1 MTIAEI
7 IYKHL
12 LEYNYVIRKGLIN
25 KIILLA
31 IISAFLFN
39 NFFDF
44 LKHLYDNH
52 MDQFEGW
59 IIFTSFFGTLLFGL
73 MIFIKPR
80 SFAPSSGLKKSK
92 LYFKD
97 DVFNF
102 IREHN
107 PEMQEIM
114 PFQKIHF
121 QSLLNSGFIPKKDFN
136 YEGDDCMSGSYNN
149 IPFKLCEVNL
159 FRYYKSFFYGQFTIC
174 DVNRPV
180 PPAFIT
186 FKHQDLDYS
195 GSVIS
200 ANTVRM
206 IQDYCSKYNSEIKI
220 SLKEQKLYIAI
231 GRHRNLFENHNKKA
245 IGNLGSD
252 YDIFVAN
259 FSIIKSIIDDLR

>member
-12 LEYNYVIRKGLIN
+12 IEYNYVVRKGLIN

-44 LKHLYDNH
+44 LKHLYDNQ
-52 MDQFEGW
+52 MVEFGFW
-59 IIFTSFFGTLLFGL
+59 VFFTSFIGTMLFGV

-80 SFAPSSGLKKSK
+80 SFAPSSALKKAK
-92 LYFKD
+92 LYFKE

-107 PEMQEIM
+107 PEMQKIM

-121 QSLLNSGFIPKKDFN
+121 QSLLDSGLIPKKDFN
-136 YEGDDCMSGSYNN
+136 YEGDDCMNGSYNN

-159 FRYYKSFFYGQFTIC
+159 FHYFKSFFYGQFTIC
-174 DVNRPV
+174 DFNRPLLPV
-180 PPAFIT
+180 FIS
-186 FKHQDLDYS
+186 FNNKELNYS
-195 GSVIS
+195 GAVIS
-200 ANTVRM
+200 ENTVRM

-231 GRHRNLFENHNKKA
+231 GRHRNLFENYNKKA

-259 FSIIKSIIDDLR
+259 FSIIKSIIDDLQ